1 MAIISLIAFIIGEVI
16 SSSEA
21 IISLI
26 AFINSFSLCSG
37 SLSKSF
43 SK

>member
-1 MAIISLIAFIIGEVI
+1 MILLIAFIIGEVI

-26 AFINSFSLCSG
+26 AFIN
-37 SLSKSF
+37 
-43 SK
+43 